1 MYLSRCI
8 KQSLDIFKKS
18 SYESSIASFTII
30 MVLINLKELYKL
42 TQKLKSSLIMDH
54 GWYYL

>member
-18 SYESSIASFTII
+18 NYESSIASFTII
-30 MVLINLKELYKL
+30 MVLINLKEWYKL

>member
-8 KQSLDIFKKS
+8 KQSPDILKKS
-18 SYESSIASFTII
+18 SYESSLASFTII